1 MRPGCDR
8 VLVAMSAFMTVKRA
22 GIVAVV
28 ATVVGGVAAA
38 AGIVIAVRAARVA
51 VAVVVVA
58 EADVEV
64 AINAVIV
71 AAVVRGAGVGRAI
84 AFGERVVG
92 TGTEEGDREEG
103 REGERQ
109 DAFHDFWTVTV
120 NALFGGRWT

>member
-1 MRPGCDR
+1 M
-8 VLVAMSAFMTVKRA
+8 LIAMSALMTVKRA

-28 ATVVGGVAAA
+28 GMVVGGVAAA

-64 AINAVIV
+64 AVDAVIV
-71 AAVVRGAGVGRAI
+71 AAVVRGAGVSRAI
-84 AFGERVVG
+84 AFGEWIVG

-103 REGERQ
+103 RAGERQ
-109 DAFHDFWTVTV
+109 DALHDFWTVIV
-120 NALFGGRWT
+120 NTLFGGRWT

>member
-1 MRPGCDR
+1 VCAR
-8 VLVAMSAFMTVKRA
+8 VLIAMSALMTVKRA

-28 ATVVGGVAAA
+28 GMVVGGVAAA

-64 AINAVIV
+64 AVDAVIV

-84 AFGERVVG
+84 ASVERVVG

-109 DAFHDFWTVTV
+109 DALHDFWTVTV